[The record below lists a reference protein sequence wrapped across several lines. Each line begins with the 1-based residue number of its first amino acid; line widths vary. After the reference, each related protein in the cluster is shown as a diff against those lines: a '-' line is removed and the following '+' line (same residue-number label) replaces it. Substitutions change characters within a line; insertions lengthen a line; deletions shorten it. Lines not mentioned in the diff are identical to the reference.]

1 MIRGGWGFASGTFGE
16 LVQGEL
22 NGTPF
27 LVTLPIR
34 WGTRAIFIPRPG
46 PGVEVY
52 PPHRKKAQVAAQ
64 QVLKYLGKTHGG
76 LLSVSSVIPIGKGMA
91 SSSADVVAS
100 MRAVSAAL
108 GKSISASRMARIAAH
123 IEPSDGVM
131 YDGVVAFNPRQ
142 GVILERWGPMPT
154 GLIVG
159 HVGQGR
165 VNTEAHH
172 RERIP
177 YTKEHQKKL
186 SLALNRARE
195 GVIQRDFNL
204 IGEAGRFSAEVQWER
219 GSEDGIL
226 EAVLHQSR
234 ERRWGVVVAHSGT
247 VRGFIFSPQAVRKGQ
262 ALEAER
268 YLQGLDG
275 GSVFRFWTQ
284 SRKLPSQ
291 GPLEEE
297 AIRPRRERS

>member
-1 MIRGGWGFASGTFGE
+1 MGRGGWGFASGTFGE

-22 NGTPF
+22 NGMPF

-34 WGTRAIFIPRPG
+34 WGTRAIFIPGPG
-46 PGVEVY
+46 PGVDVY
-52 PPHRKKAQVAAQ
+52 PPHRKKAQIAAQ
-64 QVLKYLGKTHGG
+64 QVLRYLGKTQGG

-108 GKSISASRMARIAAH
+108 GRSIPPSRMARIAAR

-131 YDGVVAFNPRQ
+131 YDGVVVFNPRQ
-142 GVILERWGPMPT
+142 GIILERWGPMPA

-159 HVGQGR
+159 FVGQGR

-177 YTKEHQKKL
+177 YSAEHQKKL
-186 SLALNRARE
+186 SLALGRARE
-195 GVIQRDFNL
+195 GLIQRNFAL
-204 IGEAGRFSAEVQWER
+204 IGEAGRLSAEVQWER
-219 GSEDGIL
+219 GSDDAIL
-226 EAVLHQSR
+226 EAVLRQSL
-234 ERRWGVVVAHSGT
+234 ERNWGVVIAHSGT
-247 VRGFIFSPQAVRKGQ
+247 VRGFIFSPQAVRKGK

-268 YLQGLDG
+268 FLRGIG
-275 GSVFRFWTQ
+275 AGSVFRFWTQ
-284 SRKLPSQ
+284 SRKLTNQ
-291 GPLEEE
+291 GILEEE
-297 AIRPRRERS
+297 TVRTRRERF

>member
-1 MIRGGWGFASGTFGE
+1 MVRGGWGFASGTFGE

-64 QVLKYLGKTHGG
+64 QVLRYFGKSQGG

-91 SSSADVVAS
+91 SSSADIVAS
-100 MRAVSAAL
+100 MRAVSAAV
-108 GKSISASRMARIAAH
+108 GRPVSAGRMARIAAR

-142 GVILERWGPMPT
+142 GVILERWGPMPL

-159 HVGQGR
+159 LVGQGR

-172 RERIP
+172 RDRIP
-177 YTKEHQKKL
+177 YTIEHQKKL
-186 SLALNRARE
+186 SLALSRARE
-195 GVIQRDFNL
+195 GVVRRDFTL
-204 IGEAGRFSAEVQWER
+204 IGEAGRLSAEVQWER
-219 GSEDGIL
+219 GSPDELLGEIL
-226 EAVLHQSR
+226 RHAAD
-234 ERRWGVVVAHSGT
+234 RRWGVVIAHSGT
-247 VRGFIFSPQAVRKGQ
+247 VRGFIFSPQAVRHGQ
-262 ALEAER
+262 ARDAER
-268 YLQGLDG
+268 YLRSLGS

-284 SRKLPSQ
+284 SRRLASQ
-291 GPLEEE
+291 GELEDDVM
-297 AIRPRRERS
+297 RGRREKF

>member
-1 MIRGGWGFASGTFGE
+1 MVRGGWGFASGTFGE

-34 WGTRAIFIPRPG
+34 WGTRAIFIPRPA

-64 QVLKYLGKTHGG
+64 QVLKYLGKTQGG

-108 GKSISASRMARIAAH
+108 GKPIPASRMAYIAAR

-159 HVGQGR
+159 LVGQGR

-172 RERIP
+172 RDRIP
-177 YTKEHQKKL
+177 YTEEHQKKL

-195 GVIQRDFNL
+195 GVIRRDFTL

-219 GSEDGIL
+219 GSDDEIL
-226 EAVLHQSR
+226 EAVLHQSK
-234 ERRWGVVVAHSGT
+234 ERQWGVVIAHSGT

-268 YLQGLDG
+268 YLRGLGG

-284 SRKLPSQ
+284 SRKLASQ
-291 GPLEEE
+291 GPLEED
-297 AIRPRRERS
+297 AMRTRRERF